1 MRLKIKNNQEWTDF
15 DLQTLYFDQHFQ
27 VYSRK
32 QRSHSKLHNDDT
44 ISVITRQ
51 CASDTSMRGIIEKIM
66 CVQQSQCGLGESQ
79 QRYIAGFIKSKQR
92 SLSVNR
98 KIDFN
103 VLLFHLCMSLIPINN
118 IQVAQSRIWLEGDR
132 YIASRSRRIKRFSF
146 YHIRCVLFFQIN
158 HSTKLKLS
166 DEILLAIYI

>member
-66 CVQQSQCGLGESQ
+66 CV
-79 QRYIAGFIKSKQR
+79 
-92 SLSVNR
+92 
-98 KIDFN
+98 
-103 VLLFHLCMSLIPINN
+103 
-118 IQVAQSRIWLEGDR
+118 
-132 YIASRSRRIKRFSF
+132 
-146 YHIRCVLFFQIN
+146 
-158 HSTKLKLS
+158 
-166 DEILLAIYI
+166 